1 MGAYDTFT
9 AVLSGAGLVLLG
21 IVTIHGTSEYH
32 LNAVQMQDEL
42 QNVAEQS
49 LSEAGQSWATVEM
62 KGQTAILSGA
72 PPNPTA
78 AEAATIAVRESAG
91 KGGYV
96 FGGISTV
103 ETQFGEI
110 RESSVASPYVWRA
123 IKSPKGS
130 LILVG
135 SVPNETVQSELVGY
149 VVQMSDG
156 TPDNRLKLAQGAPET
171 NWLGT
176 AKFGLDQLALLDSG
190 EVRLTDYEV
199 RLSGIA
205 MDDYA
210 RIQAT
215 ASIVNLSDPWSG
227 VADIEGPSLWK
238 AQHINGNLV
247 LSGSCESLEERAEI
261 AEIAQSYFDG
271 PVIDDMTVA
280 TSEYTD
286 WIEGVRLGLPHFSK
300 FEAGEMEFQPSGD
313 GFRIE
318 GEATGST
325 LQFLREDMAKLNG
338 QYAVNIKAE
347 TVTVALEEVS
357 NINFNANPLQACQS
371 AFDVLL
377 ENNPVM
383 FDPGSAEISRANGV
397 TLDKIMAVSALC
409 ADTLVFEIGGHAD
422 ASEQAGNGGTLSQ
435 ARAEAVA
442 DYMHLAGFDTARL
455 SVKGYGAQEPRLDNA
470 ASEGQAANRRIE
482 VNVQEWSE

>member
-9 AVLSGAGLVLLG
+9 AVLSGAGLALLG

-32 LNAVQMQDEL
+32 LNARQMQDEL
-42 QNVAEQS
+42 QNTAEKS
-49 LSEAGQSWATVEM
+49 LSEAGQDWANVEM
-62 KGQTAILSGA
+62 RGQTAILTGS
-72 PPNPTA
+72 PPNVAA
-78 AEAATIAVRESAG
+78 AEAAKTAVWESAG

-96 FGGISTV
+96 FGGVATL
-103 ETQFGEI
+103 ETQFAEI
-110 RESSVASPYVWRA
+110 RPIATSSPYVWRA
-123 IKSPKGS
+123 IKSPNGPV
-130 LILVG
+130 ILVG
-135 SVPNETVQSELVGY
+135 SVPSDAVQSELVEHART
-149 VVQMSDG
+149 MSDG
-156 TPDNRLKLAQGAPET
+156 TPDNRLKLAHGVPET

-215 ASIVNLSDPWSG
+215 ASVANLSDPWSG
-227 VADIEGPSLWK
+227 IADIEGPSLWK

-280 TSEYTD
+280 SSDYND

-338 QYAVNIKAE
+338 QYPVNIKAE
-347 TVTVALEEVS
+347 AVTIALEEVS
-357 NINFNANPLQACQS
+357 RIDFSTNPRQACQ
-371 AFDVLL
+371 AGFDLIL
-377 ENNPVM
+377 ADNAVM

-397 TLDKIMAVSALC
+397 RLDKIMAVSALC
-409 ADTLVFEIGGHAD
+409 ADTLRFEIAGHTDTGEATAD
-422 ASEQAGNGGTLSQ
+422 HVGLSR
-435 ARAEAVA
+435 ARAQAVA
-442 DYMHLAGFDTARL
+442 GYMQAAGFETGRL
-455 SVKGYGAQEPRLDNA
+455 SIAGYGAEQPKLDNT
-470 ASEGQAANRRIE
+470 SPEGQAVNRRIE
-482 VNVQEWSE
+482 FKVVEWSE